1 MGRLARTL
9 GGDRL
14 EGAAD
19 ALLNDFLK
27 TNRYGKS
34 REMEYV
40 FPDKLTADNVDE
52 AITRLGARTPTTL
65 TYDDAGR
72 ISDIQVEM

>member
-1 MGRLARTL
+1 MGRLARAL

-19 ALLNDFLK
+19 ALLNDILK

-40 FPDKLTADNVDE
+40 FPDKLTLQTMLMKPSHV
-52 AITRLGARTPTTL
+52 LVL
-65 TYDDAGR
+65 VLLL
-72 ISDIQVEM
+72 S